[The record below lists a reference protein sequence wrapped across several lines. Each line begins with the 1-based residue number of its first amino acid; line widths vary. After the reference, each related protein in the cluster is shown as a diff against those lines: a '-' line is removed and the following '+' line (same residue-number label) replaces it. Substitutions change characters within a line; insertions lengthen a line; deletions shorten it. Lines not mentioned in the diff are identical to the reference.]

1 MPENWFNA
9 VQPAAKLQFGM
20 VGMVEIQAISDKSLG
35 VVDDKIIPQDPQLS
49 RIIRHNYVYLL
60 SHDYLQLFQ
69 GCWNLL

>member
-9 VQPAAKLQFGM
+9 VQPAAKLQF
-20 VGMVEIQAISDKSLG
+20 GMVEIQAISDKSLG

-49 RIIRHNYVYLL
+49 RIIRHNYVVYLL